1 MLDLADPAWEGRVG
15 IAAGGADFQAIV
27 SAVLELEGE
36 DATRE
41 WLTGLEQNAE
51 IYSSNTAVMKA
62 VDEGEVPVGITYHYY
77 WYRDQAQNGL
87 IGDDAELHY
96 FGNQDPGAFVSVSG
110 AGVLASSD
118 QPEDAQRLVE
128 YLTSPEAPGAAGR
141 EQRARVRRRHRR
153 RLGRRA
159 AAAGRA
165 RRPGRRPRRRSTPRR
180 SPSSCRKWAC
190 SDHPDARDPGPGT
203 TASPAARGSRAS
215 GRRGCGARRSPLA
228 LAVGVAALA
237 LLPLGYI
244 VSSTIDVGWAGVQEL
259 VFRPRVA
266 ELLWNTTRL
275 ALGTV
280 VVCGV
285 LGVGAAWLVERSSV
299 PFRRVW
305 HVLLVAPLAVPAFV
319 NSYAWISLLPG
330 FDTYGGALLVVSLSY
345 FPFVYLPVA
354 AAFRGLD
361 PALEETARGLGLSS
375 WAVFRRVQ
383 LPQLRVALL
392 GGSLLV
398 ALHLLAEFGALQML
412 RYPTFT
418 TAIYDQYRATF
429 NGPGATMLAGV
440 LVLLCLVLL
449 LAEIRLR
456 GRRGYAR
463 TGRGASRPPRPV
475 GARPADRAR
484 TGRPGRRRRPRPR
497 RAARQPRLLDG
508 RRRLD
513 RLRRGGPGRHHRR
526 RRWPWPP
533 PPRPPPPP
541 WRCPPAG
548 SPSAPGAGCPTLLE
562 RATYLG
568 SSVPGIVVA
577 LALVTLSIRA
587 TPWLYQT
594 VPVLLAA
601 YAILFLPRAIV
612 TVRAAVEQSPRLY
625 DDVAASLGS
634 SAAGPAAP
642 GDPAAARAGHRRRRR
657 AGLPGGGH
665 RADRDPAARPHR
677 NDDAG
682 DGVLVGEQ
690 RPGVRGG
697 RPVRGGHGAAQSHR
711 LPCCCPATS
720 DEV

>member
-1 MLDLADPAWEGRVG
+1 M
-15 IAAGGADFQAIV
+15 
-27 SAVLELEGE
+27 
-36 DATRE
+36 
-41 WLTGLEQNAE
+41 
-51 IYSSNTAVMKA
+51 
-62 VDEGEVPVGITYHYY
+62 
-77 WYRDQAQNGL
+77 
-87 IGDDAELHY
+87 
-96 FGNQDPGAFVSVSG
+96 
-110 AGVLASSD
+110 
-118 QPEDAQRLVE
+118 
-128 YLTSPEAPGAAGR
+128 
-141 EQRARVRRRHRR
+141 
-153 RLGRRA
+153 
-159 AAAGRA
+159 
-165 RRPGRRPRRRSTPRR
+165 
-180 SPSSCRKWAC
+180 
-190 SDHPDARDPGPGT
+190 
-203 TASPAARGSRAS
+203 
-215 GRRGCGARRSPLA
+215 
-228 LAVGVAALA
+228 
-237 LLPLGYI
+237 LPLGYI
-244 VSSTIDVGWAGVQEL
+244 AASTVDVGWTGVQDL

-299 PFRRVW
+299 PFRRAW

-330 FDTYGGALLVVSLSY
+330 LDTYAGALLVVSLSY

-361 PALEETARGLGLSS
+361 PALEETAHGLGLSN
-375 WAVFRRVQ
+375 WAVFLRVQ

-463 TGRGASRPPRPV
+463 TGRGAARPSRPVPLGHLTVPALTGL
-475 GARPADRAR
+475 GAVVVLALVVPLWSLGYWMAAGAATAFDAEALLATTGTTLALAAAAAAVTVAMALPTGWLAVRAR
-484 TGRPGRRRRPRPR
+484 GRV
-497 RAARQPRLLDG
+497 AA
-508 RRRLD
+508 
-513 RLRRGGPGRHHRR
+513 
-526 RRWPWPP
+526 
-533 PPRPPPPP
+533 
-541 WRCPPAG
+541 
-548 SPSAPGAGCPTLLE
+548 LLE

-612 TVRAAVEQSPRLY
+612 TVRSAVEQTTPLH
-625 DDVAASLGS
+625 DDVAASLGASAPDRFRRVTLPLLAPGIGAGAALVFLAVVTELTATLLLAPTGTTTLATAFWSAS
-634 SAAGPAAP
+634 SALEYGAAAP
-642 GDPAAARAGHRRRRR
+642 YAVIM
-657 AGLPGGGH
+657 
-665 RADRDPAARPHR
+665 
-677 NDDAG
+677 
-682 DGVLVGEQ
+682 VLLS
-690 RPGVRGG
+690 
-697 RPVRGGHGAAQSHR
+697 A
-711 LPCCCPATS
+711 PATVLLS
-720 DEV
+720 RDARRGLTT